1 MVGRAHS
8 MTDRQTMA
16 YRFRQVRLGGL
27 HGIVDGFT
35 ACKMGCNGGCKG
47 ASCAVRVR
55 CINKLAFEDVEEPAV
70 VQEVGG
76 PFRKKVP
83 ALDQDVF
90 AAESG
95 DHFSRA
101 PRVGERLD
109 LDS

>member
-1 MVGRAHS
+1 MVGRARS

-55 CINKLAFEDVEEPAV
+55 RINKLAFEHIEEPAI
-70 VQEVGG
+70 VQEIGC
-76 PFRKKVP
+76 PFRDKVP

-90 AAESG
+90 AAESR
-95 DHFSRA
+95 DHFSSA
-101 PRVGERLD
+101 PCVGERLD
-109 LDS
+109 LNS